1 MTDRSTSWRN
11 VWDIQDT
18 STTGLCELIAEGR
31 LTSASEG
38 ASEGVGAPH
47 GADATSDLD
56 GELRVEAGGGVAA
69 RELIGGL

>member
-1 MTDRSTSWRN
+1 
-11 VWDIQDT
+11 
-18 STTGLCELIAEGR
+18 LCELIAEGR